1 MPDSACAKH
10 ARPGFPGI
18 RFPAAAIQIRMQ
30 INSAISLAF
39 LWRICI
45 FYAAALGDALT
56 EARLWSGWVDTASV
70 TDTPAPGPGVQL
82 LRSLAYQ
89 QLSL

>member
-10 ARPGFPGI
+10 VRPGFPGI
-18 RFPAAAIQIRMQ
+18 RFPVAGIQICMQ
-30 INSAISLAF
+30 INSAISLA
-39 LWRICI
+39 LLRRVCI
-45 FYAAALGDALT
+45 FYAAALGGALT
-56 EARLWSGWVDTASV
+56 EARLWSGWVD

-89 QLSL
+89 QLSV